1 MKFENEMEKNFSP
14 NWQFVGKLK
23 DVSSFVIQDKSYF
36 LLKTATTAVAV
47 EAVLTVLIHIGQTV
61 KLSKRD
67 NAVKIGK
74 KFFYRP
80 EECMQADLEEQED
93 ENFLEAHA

>member
-1 MKFENEMEKNFSP
+1 MRFENEMDKNFSP

-23 DVSSFVIQDKSYF
+23 DVSTFVIQDKSYF

-47 EAVLTVLIHIGQTV
+47 EAILTGPIHIGQTV

-67 NAVKIGK
+67 SAVKIGK
-74 KFFYRP
+74 NFFYRP
-80 EECMQADLEEQED
+80 EECMIMEIEEQEED
-93 ENFLEAHA
+93 NMELHA